1 MRLGTIRPKNTREP
15 YKGWLDIMSDASIF
29 RGLSAFPL
37 TPADVEGVV
46 DTDAFAL
53 MLDRL
58 VAAGV
63 DSIAVLGSTGISAY
77 LDRGERM
84 RALAAA
90 VEAVAGR
97 VPLVAGIGALRT
109 SWVRELARDAERV
122 GADGLLLAPVSY
134 APLAQ
139 DEVFAH
145 FEAAAATTGLPVC
158 IYNNPSTTHF
168 TFSPE
173 LVSRLSHVANIAAI
187 KMPLP
192 AGGDFAGEIG
202 ELRSSC
208 RDGMMIGYSGDW
220 GAAPALLAGADAWY
234 SVVAGLLPT
243 AALRLTRAAQAGD
256 REAALATDAAFEA
269 LWSLFRAH
277 GSLRVMY
284 LIAEQLG
291 LKPGAPP
298 LPIRPLPSSLREAV
312 AIAIQTIS
320 NSP

>member
-1 MRLGTIRPKNTREP
+1 
-15 YKGWLDIMSDASIF
+15 MSETSIF

-37 TPADVEGVV
+37 TPADAEGVV
-46 DTDAFAL
+46 DTKAFAL

-63 DSIAVLGSTGISAY
+63 DSIAVLGSTGTYAY
-77 LDRGERM
+77 LDRSERS

-90 VEAVAGR
+90 VETVAGR
-97 VPLVAGIGALRT
+97 VPLIAGIGAMRT
-109 SWVRELARDAERV
+109 SWVCDLARDAERL

-134 APLAQ
+134 TPLTQ

-158 IYNNPSTTHF
+158 IYNNPGTTHF
-168 TFSPE
+168 TFSAE
-173 LVSRLSHVANIAAI
+173 LLSRLSHVANIAAI

-192 AGGDFAGEIG
+192 ADSDFEREIG
-202 ELRSSC
+202 QLRSSC
-208 RDGMMIGYSGDW
+208 QDGMAVGYSGDW
-220 GAAPALLAGADAWY
+220 GAASALLAGADAWY
-234 SVVAGLLPT
+234 SVVAGLLPA
-243 AALRLTRAAQAGD
+243 AALRLTRAALAGD
-256 REAALATDAAFEA
+256 REAALATDIAFQQ

-291 LKPGAPP
+291 LRPGSPP
-298 LPIRPLPSSLREAV
+298 LPVQPLSGSLGQAV
-312 AIAIQTIS
+312 AEAIQALKE
-320 NSP
+320 

>member
-1 MRLGTIRPKNTREP
+1 MT
-15 YKGWLDIMSDASIF
+15 DASIF

-37 TPADVEGVV
+37 TPADAEGLV

-63 DSIAVLGSTGISAY
+63 DSIAVLGSTGTYAF
-77 LDRGERM
+77 LDRSERS

-90 VEAVAGR
+90 VETVAGR
-97 VPLVAGIGALRT
+97 VPLIAGIGAMRT
-109 SWVRELARDAERV
+109 SWVRELAREAERL

-134 APLAQ
+134 APLTQ

-145 FEAAAATTGLPVC
+145 FEATAAATGLPVC
-158 IYNNPSTTHF
+158 IYNNPSTTRF
-168 TFSPE
+168 TFAPE
-173 LVSRLSHVANIAAI
+173 LVSRLSQVPNIAAI

-192 AGGDFAGEIG
+192 ADGDFEGEIG
-202 ELRSSC
+202 RLRSSC

-243 AALRLTRAAQAGD
+243 AALHLTRVALAGD
-256 REAALATDAAFEA
+256 REGALAIDTAFEP

-298 LPIRPLPSSLREAV
+298 LPIQPLPSSLREAV
-312 AIAIQTIS
+312 AIAIQHIS
-320 NSP
+320 NCP